1 MSLESGFLKE
11 PDNHIISTCL
21 AYNSEISVNLNP
33 LIQEVDTMAVASA
46 MALMGFA
53 VDLAATAMVA
63 INFKW
68 LASMY
73 KTF

>member
-21 AYNSEISVNLNP
+21 AYKSEISVNLNP

-63 INFKW
+63 INFRW